1 MYIYIYIY
9 VYITCFWPT
18 FLHYC
23 VMLQLWHMDISRL
36 STCGPSCIPIYVLLT
51 FIYFI
56 MVFVLYPL
64 LSLLCNPSPLL
75 PRYHPSSPCK
85 LSCSEPQRM
94 LLSVEL
100 PILCFFNILASMFLA
115 FSKLC
120 FPKGHIVFTIFKLLV
135 MLSGV
140 RLVQVLR
147 LHPVQVPV
155 LAVLM
160 GLMLKLQTPCIQA
173 GTARRGVLLVLRLLP
188 FIRQRFSDLGINPGS
203 LESDDARRPHVRAAL
218 SSAVAADRGN
228 AVWLGD
234 DKVYSSKRACES
246 ALLNLYWPNVCDGFV
261 WNKTPDAFRP
271 AQHSVSTREK
281 AAVLVLFCSF
291 QEKQQKVM

>member
-1 MYIYIYIY
+1 MDRP
-9 VYITCFWPT
+9 VYPSMF
-18 FLHYC
+18 FLHSSTLSWCLYYTHYC
-23 VMLQLWHMDISRL
+23 PCFATLRHSFLGI
-36 STCGPSCIPIYVLLT
+36 TP
-51 FIYFI
+51 
-56 MVFVLYPL
+56 
-64 LSLLCNPSPLL
+64 
-75 PRYHPSSPCK
+75 HPPCK

-173 GTARRGVLLVLRLLP
+173 GTARRGVLLVLDCCH
-188 FIRQRFSDLGINPGS
+188 SSGNGS
-203 LESDDARRPHVRAAL
+203 LIWESILVAL
-218 SSAVAADRGN
+218 SLMMPDVHMLGQHCHQLSLLTVATQYGWEMTKSTAPRG
-228 AVWLGD
+228 L
-234 DKVYSSKRACES
+234 
-246 ALLNLYWPNVCDGFV
+246 
-261 WNKTPDAFRP
+261 
-271 AQHSVSTREK
+271 VSQP
-281 AAVLVLFCSF
+281 C
-291 QEKQQKVM
+291 